1 MYRNII
7 VGYDGSDEARDA
19 LALAGVLRD
28 PEGVVTAVC
37 APSNAPGASAER
49 TLARLGEGADTAPW
63 LQTRSLAASAG
74 AEGLLH
80 VVHETGADL
89 FALGSSHRSEAGL
102 TLTGPVARRLLAG
115 CRSPVAVAPKGYRG
129 RTSDP
134 SVVTIAFEAEGEAA
148 SAVQEGIRLAQSLGA
163 GVQLLCVVPPLPP
176 WALDAGV
183 DAGYSRGDVEQHHL
197 SSFGHLLEG
206 AMAFVPAGMVA
217 EGRMLEGRPAA
228 VLLRELKRGV
238 DLLVMASPGVRP
250 VAGVRPGT
258 TAIAV
263 MRSCP
268 CPVLLTPTG
277 VRTISTRPHA
287 AAR

>member
-1 MYRNII
+1 VYRNII

-28 PEGVVTAVC
+28 REGVVTAVC
-37 APSNAPGASAER
+37 SPSNAPGASAER
-49 TLARLGEGADTAPW
+49 TLARLGEGGATAPW
-63 LQTRSLAASAG
+63 LQTRRLAASEG

-80 VVHETGADL
+80 VVQETGADL
-89 FALGSSHRSEAGL
+89 FALGSSHRSEAGR
-102 TLTGPVARRLLAG
+102 TLTGPVGRRLLAG
-115 CRSPVAVAPKGYRG
+115 CRTPVAVAPKGYRG

-134 SVVTIAFEAEGEAA
+134 SVVTIAFEAQGEAA
-148 SAVQEGIRLAQSLGA
+148 SAVPEGVRLAQSLGA
-163 GVQLLCVVPPLPP
+163 GLQLLCVVPPLPR

-183 DAGYSRGDVEQHHL
+183 EAGYSRGDVEQHHL

-217 EGRMLEGRPAA
+217 EGRLLEGRPAA

-250 VAGVRPGT
+250 VAGVRPGA
-258 TAIAV
+258 TAIGV

-277 VRTISTRPHA
+277 VRTISARPHA
-287 AAR
+287 ATR